1 MSFVWLPDGAPLLL
15 RPIRAADIARLE
27 TAWQRS
33 SRESQRQRMHGTT
46 GPLSRRALT
55 DLTRIDHHSHE
66 AIVAI
71 DLADDAIVGIMR
83 YIRIPGRRADAELA
97 ALVVDDWQRRGVATA
112 LMTELSRR
120 AEAEG
125 IQRYVAYV
133 TGCKRGSISAP
144 SRHSRRPHSAL
155 DCKMRCPVW
164 TCLRSGTGWSQV
176 GGAPVVVATGGDPA
190 DDSYPDR

>member
-1 MSFVWLPDGAPLLL
+1 MSFVWLTDGTPLLL
-15 RPIRAADIARLE
+15 RPIRADDTARLE

-33 SRESQRQRMHGTT
+33 SRESQRQRMHGTI
-46 GPLSRRALT
+46 GPLSHQALT

-71 DLADDAIVGIMR
+71 DLADDAIVGIIR
-83 YIRIPGRRADAELA
+83 YIRFPGRRADAELA

-112 LMTELSRR
+112 RITELSRR

-133 TGCKRGSISAP
+133 TPDNTAAVAAL
-144 SRHSRRPHSAL
+144 RRLGGRAASSDGEPAFIV
-155 DCKMRCPVW
+155 PVAAVI
-164 TCLRSGTGWSQV
+164 TLPT
-176 GGAPVVVATGGDPA
+176 AA
-190 DDSYPDR
+190 